1 MPIQES
7 EWQAFNNVTA
17 AKPTT
22 LVSAATIAPASYL
35 TVLTGNTAVVN
46 ITPPLLNQVHTIA
59 LQFAGTAGVTAAG
72 NIATAKASVVG
83 EIMMLV
89 YNPLI
94 AKYVP
99 VG

>member
-1 MPIQES
+1 MPILES
-7 EWQAFNNVTA
+7 EWQAFNNVSA
-17 AKPTT
+17 VKPTT

-46 ITPPLLNQVHTIA
+46 ITPPVTTQVHTIA

-72 NIATAKASVVG
+72 NILSATASVAG
-83 EIMMLV
+83 QIMMLV
-89 YNPLI
+89 YNPLTG
-94 AKYVP
+94 KYVP